1 MSKERFNHAK
11 SAFEISLKSWWSI
24 LKRIFSSVQ
33 KDNIPLIAAGVAFY
47 CLLAIFPLLGAT
59 IALYGLMVSPQELQS
74 HMTFLV
80 NVVPTDSRY
89 IIEEQLTNL
98 IEKSNSTL
106 GWGFLFTLLL
116 SLWSSSKGANAL
128 IKACNITYSESEGRG
143 FFKGILARVTCTVF
157 MILTVIVALACI
169 TILPESI
176 QWLSGNAVSAKEATW
191 VTWPVMLGLFN
202 IALSALYRYA
212 PHRREAQW
220 RWVTPGSIFAT
231 VLWVVASYGFSIYL
245 NEFGS
250 YNKTYGSVG
259 GIIIL
264 LMWLYLSAY
273 IILIGAEVNSAIELQ
288 TTADST
294 KGEDKPIGER
304 NAFVAD
310 HTPDDVK
317 H

>member
-106 GWGFLFTLLL
+106 GLL
-116 SLWSSSKGANAL
+116 K
-128 IKACNITYSESEGRG
+128 
-143 FFKGILARVTCTVF
+143 RVT
-157 MILTVIVALACI
+157 LPIVNRKAGAFL
-169 TILPESI
+169 
-176 QWLSGNAVSAKEATW
+176 
-191 VTWPVMLGLFN
+191 
-202 IALSALYRYA
+202 
-212 PHRREAQW
+212 
-220 RWVTPGSIFAT
+220 
-231 VLWVVASYGFSIYL
+231 
-245 NEFGS
+245 
-250 YNKTYGSVG
+250 KTY
-259 GIIIL
+259 
-264 LMWLYLSAY
+264 WLALPALFS
-273 IILIGAEVNSAIELQ
+273 
-288 TTADST
+288 
-294 KGEDKPIGER
+294 
-304 NAFVAD
+304 
-310 HTPDDVK
+310 
-317 H
+317 

>member
-1 MSKERFNHAK
+1 MSKESFNHAK
-11 SAFEISLKSWWSI
+11 SALELSLKSWWSI
-24 LKRIFSSVQ
+24 LKRIFTSLQ
-33 KDNIPLIAAGVAFY
+33 KDNIPLISAGVAFY

-59 IALYGLMVSPQELQS
+59 IALYGLLVSPSELQN
-74 HMTFLV
+74 HLALLV
-80 NVVPTDSRY
+80 NVVPRDSRY

-98 IEKSNSTL
+98 IEASSNTL
-106 GWGFLFTLLL
+106 GWSFFFTLVL

-128 IKACNITYSESEGRG
+128 IKACNITYSEAEGRS
-143 FFKGILARVTCTVF
+143 FFKGILARITCTVF
-157 MILTVIVALACI
+157 MIFTVIIALACI
-169 TILPESI
+169 SILPETI
-176 QWLSGNAVSAKEATW
+176 HWLTSRKLSTEQAMW
-191 VTWPVMLGLFN
+191 LTWPLMLGLFN

-220 RWVTPGSIFAT
+220 RWVTPGSVLAT
-231 VLWVVASYGFSIYL
+231 ALWVIASYSFSVYI
-245 NEFGS
+245 NEFS
-250 YNKTYGSVG
+250 TYNKTYGSVG

-264 LMWLYLSAY
+264 LMWLYLTAY

-294 KGEDKPIGER
+294 VGDDKPMGER

-317 H
+317 Q

>member
-1 MSKERFNHAK
+1 MNTERLDHAK
-11 SAFEISLKSWWSI
+11 SAFEISLKNWWNI
-24 LKRIFSSVQ
+24 LKRIFTSLQ

-47 CLLAIFPLLGAT
+47 CLLAIFPLLGST
-59 IALYGLMVSPQELQS
+59 IALYGLMVSPSELQN
-74 HMTFLV
+74 HMALLV
-80 NVVPTDSRY
+80 NVVPNESRY

-98 IEKSNSTL
+98 TEKSNSAL
-106 GWGFLFTLLL
+106 GWSFLFTLTL

-128 IKACNITYSESEGRG
+128 IKACNITYSEVEGRG
-143 FFKGILARVTCTVF
+143 FLKGILARITCTIF

-169 TILPESI
+169 TILPETINWMTS
-176 QWLSGNAVSAKEATW
+176 NAISTEQAMW
-191 VTWPVMLGLFN
+191 VTWPVMLALFN

-220 RWVTPGSIFAT
+220 RWVTPGSMFAT
-231 VLWVVASYGFSIYL
+231 ILWVVASYGFSVYL
-245 NEFGS
+245 NEFGN

-264 LMWLYLSAY
+264 LMWLYLTAY
-273 IILIGAEVNSAIELQ
+273 IILIGAEVNSSIELQ

-294 KGEDKPIGER
+294 KGEDKPMGER

-310 HTPDDVK
+310 HTPNDIK
-317 H
+317 

>member
-1 MSKERFNHAK
+1 MSKGRFSHAK
-11 SAFEISLKSWWSI
+11 SAFELSLKSWWSI
-24 LKRIFSSVQ
+24 IKRIFTSLQ
-33 KDNIPLIAAGVAFY
+33 KDNIPLISAGVAFY

-59 IALYGLMVSPQELQS
+59 IALYGLMVSPQELQN
-74 HMTFLV
+74 HMSLLV
-80 NVVPTDSRY
+80 NVVPADSRY

-98 IEKSNSTL
+98 TEKSSTAL

-143 FFKGILARVTCTVF
+143 FLKGILARVTCTIF

-169 TILPESI
+169 TILPEAIVWITAKSI
-176 QWLSGNAVSAKEATW
+176 SAEQATW
-191 VTWPVMLGLFN
+191 ITWPIMLGLFN
-202 IALSALYRYA
+202 LALSALYRYA

-220 RWVTPGSIFAT
+220 RWVTPGSLFAT
-231 VLWVVASYGFSIYL
+231 ILWLVASFGFSFYL
-245 NEFGS
+245 NEFAS

-264 LMWLYLSAY
+264 LMWLYISAY

-294 KGEDKPIGER
+294 KGEDKPMGER

-317 H
+317 R

>member
-106 GWGFLFTLLL
+106 GWGFLFTLVL

-128 IKACNITYSESEGRG
+128 IKACNITYGESEGR
-143 FFKGILARVTCTVF
+143 ARARHC
-157 MILTVIVALACI
+157 
-169 TILPESI
+169 P
-176 QWLSGNAVSAKEATW
+176 
-191 VTWPVMLGLFN
+191 
-202 IALSALYRYA
+202 
-212 PHRREAQW
+212 RRA
-220 RWVTPGSIFAT
+220 R
-231 VLWVVASYGFSIYL
+231 
-245 NEFGS
+245 
-250 YNKTYGSVG
+250 
-259 GIIIL
+259 
-264 LMWLYLSAY
+264 
-273 IILIGAEVNSAIELQ
+273 
-288 TTADST
+288 
-294 KGEDKPIGER
+294 
-304 NAFVAD
+304 
-310 HTPDDVK
+310 
-317 H
+317 